1 MNKFCRS
8 ERQHILKKAIQLTS
22 FTDCPNIGKFT
33 KLFRSNHSFFMIF
46 KEPQWQPCMIPDSNS
61 EDYSQEQE
69 LKQKL
74 NNKVEISLADDEVD
88 NPPKMEVKSP
98 ALNIFEYLIQ
108 RDKPIN
114 LFELKVIVYDL
125 LVSL

>member
-1 MNKFCRS
+1 
-8 ERQHILKKAIQLTS
+8 
-22 FTDCPNIGKFT
+22 
-33 KLFRSNHSFFMIF
+33 MIF
-46 KEPQWQPCMIPDSNS
+46 KEPQWQPCIIPDSNS